1 MDLLTLKQTRERA
14 AHLITADLELL
25 VAAQKDLRHY
35 YKHGT
40 YKKFTKYN
48 TSGSKCIFCDT
59 VGNTIGRYIGKCPS
73 CPWTILTGKTCMTW
87 YEEQFPLVK
96 TDYSEPTLNDARMQ
110 RLPKFTSMR
119 IQMLDK
125 WTRRLNAVIAR
136 RKGLSPTKR
145 DTPRYVHDC
154 KNCKFLGQYKEFDL
168 YVCGVDK
175 KINTVVARYSSVDS
189 DYVNGLTFAINYRMG
204 MFKRDKNISALE
216 KALTRAEKLGFVV

>member
-14 AHLITADLELL
+14 EHLSTADLELL

-40 YKKFTKYN
+40 YKRFPKYN
-48 TSGSKCIFCDT
+48 KGTNCILCDT
-59 VGNTIGRYIGKCPS
+59 VEQLIGCSKGKCPS
-73 CPWTILTGKTCMTW
+73 CPWTILTGHTCLSW
-87 YEEQFPLVK
+87 YEDVFP
-96 TDYSEPTLNDARMQ
+96 TDCGLMGTYFTAARME
-110 RLPKFTSMR
+110 RPYKLTWRR

-136 RKGLSPTKR
+136 RKGLRPAIE
-145 DTPRYVHDC
+145 DTPRYVHNC

-168 YVCGVDK
+168 YVCVKGT

-189 DYVNGLTFAINYRMG
+189 DYVSGLGYALSYRNNEC
-204 MFKRDKNISALE
+204 KSNANAALA
-216 KALTRAEKLGFVV
+216 KALTRAEGLDFTI

>member
-14 AHLITADLELL
+14 AHLSTADLELL

-48 TSGSKCIFCDT
+48 TNRANCIFCDT
-59 VGNTIGRYIGKCPS
+59 VENIIGRYSGRCPS
-73 CPWTILTGKTCMTW
+73 CSWTILTGKTCMTW
-87 YEEQFPLVK
+87 YEEQFPSVK
-96 TDYSEPTLNDARMQ
+96 TDYSEPTLTDAQMQ
-110 RLPKFTSMR
+110 RLPKFTSLR

-136 RKGLSPTKR
+136 RKELRPAIE
-145 DTPRYVHDC
+145 DTPRYVHNC

-168 YVCGVDK
+168 YVCVKGT

-189 DYVNGLTFAINYRMG
+189 DYVSGLGYALSYRNNEC
-204 MFKRDKNISALE
+204 KSNANAALA
-216 KALTRAEKLGFVV
+216 KALTRAEGLDFTI